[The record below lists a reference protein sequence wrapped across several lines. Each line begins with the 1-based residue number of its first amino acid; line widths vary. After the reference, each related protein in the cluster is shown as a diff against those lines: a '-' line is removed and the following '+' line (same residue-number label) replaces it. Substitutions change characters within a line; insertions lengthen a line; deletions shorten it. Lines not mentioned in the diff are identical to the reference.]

1 MAIVKRSNKYY
12 IIPLKRAIRSIL
24 LGKLVFL
31 SCGGE
36 QPNPHGPERAERPLR
51 QNQVDPRQ
59 VRWMMMMVVWC

>member
-1 MAIVKRSNKYY
+1 M
-12 IIPLKRAIRSIL
+12 
-24 LGKLVFL
+24 FL

-59 VRWMMMMVVWC
+59 VRWMMMIVARAKLGWC